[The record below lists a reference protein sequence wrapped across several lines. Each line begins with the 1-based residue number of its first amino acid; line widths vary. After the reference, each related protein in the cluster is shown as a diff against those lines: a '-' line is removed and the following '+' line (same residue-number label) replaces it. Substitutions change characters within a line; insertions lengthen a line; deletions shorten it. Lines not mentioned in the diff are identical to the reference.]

1 MDKVDTQNIVDMVNK
16 MDRTRPIVILA
27 PVNRYLGFSAPV
39 SPVEQFSEV
48 AAKWNI
54 PVIFKDPQRLIIKA
68 DMHTKPTLYDEDGV
82 IHGSVYFPF
91 GHEQLDRNMVRFIIS
106 SLESQGTPVINGEKA
121 LTVADDKG
129 LMALAFGGRLDIPTA
144 QSVIASARGPVPK
157 ILELLDGGEVVVTKM
172 TGFTGGG
179 VGTQP
184 MEANIDYLAPSLWL
198 SRMDSRPRVVQND
211 ADKTSLEGARIVIRA
226 YIVGGKLVGCY
237 TTEGYGLVNCAGL
250 TRESEGKP
258 YIATESEEKTFIA
271 AADAVGASGYCRIDA
286 AGGNNFCIYEVN
298 PLARIDAEKYGL
310 NIPEAILL
318 HAVEL
323 ATKEN
328 RENVGL

>member
-1 MDKVDTQNIVDMVNK
+1 MYKVNKQQVEDMVKRMDKA
-16 MDRTRPIVILA
+16 RPIVILT

-39 SPVEQFSEV
+39 SPVEQFTEV
-48 AAKWNI
+48 AKKWNI
-54 PVIFKDPQRLIIKA
+54 PVIFKDPQRLVIKA
-68 DMHTKPTLYDEDGV
+68 DKDTKPTLYDESGPVDG
-82 IHGSVYFPF
+82 SAYFPF
-91 GHEQLDRNMVRFIIS
+91 GHEQLDRNMVRFITTA
-106 SLESQGTPVINGEKA
+106 LETQGVPVVNGEKA

-129 LMALAFGGRLDIPTA
+129 LMALAFAGHSNIPTA

-184 MEANIDYLAPSLWL
+184 MQANIDYLAPSLWL

-211 ADKTSLEGARIVIRA
+211 ADKTSSDGARIVIRA

-237 TTEGYGLVNCAGL
+237 TTEGFGLVNCAGL

-258 YIATESEEKTFIA
+258 YIASESEEKVFLA
-271 AADAVGASGYCRIDA
+271 AAEAVGASGYCRIDA
-286 AGGNNFCIYEVN
+286 AGGDNFCIYEVN
-298 PLARIDAEKYGL
+298 PLARIDAEKYEL
-310 NIPEAILL
+310 DIPEAILL

-323 ATKEN
+323 AVNDEGAN
-328 RENVGL
+328 N